1 MAEAFQFE
9 LVSPERLLL
18 SEKVTSV
25 VLPGA
30 EGEFGVGA
38 GHSPFLST
46 MRPGVV
52 KALSDN
58 GETFEY
64 FVRGGFADVSASG
77 TTVLA
82 EEAIPMSEINAEFLA
97 QQIKN
102 AEEDAADAK
111 TDETRQ
117 KADLVVSQ
125 LREVEQAVAA
135 A

>member
-18 SEKVTSV
+18 SAKVTDV
-25 VLPGA
+25 IVPGS

-52 KALSDN
+52 KALSED
-58 GETFEY
+58 GSKHEY

-77 TTVLA
+77 MTVLA
-82 EEAIPMSEINAEFLA
+82 EQAIPMADLDAGYIA
-97 QQIKN
+97 QQIQD
-102 AEEDAADAK
+102 ASEDVADAK
-111 TDETRQ
+111 DEDARQ
-117 KADLVVSQ
+117 AARLVLSQ
-125 LREVEQAVAA
+125 LQELQAAIKA
-135 A
+135 S

>member
-18 SEKVTSV
+18 SAKVTDV
-25 VLPGA
+25 TVPGS

-52 KALSDN
+52 KALSED
-58 GETFEY
+58 GSKHDY

-77 TTVLA
+77 MTVLA
-82 EEAIPMSEINAEFLA
+82 EQAIPMADLDAGYIA
-97 QQIKN
+97 QQIQD
-102 AEEDAADAK
+102 ASEDVADAK
-111 TDETRQ
+111 DEDARQ
-117 KADLVVSQ
+117 AARLVLSQ
-125 LREVEQAVAA
+125 LQELQAALTA
-135 A
+135 S